1 MTHNTLRRLT
11 APDSPR
17 FRYQKVAVW
26 KAIGPLTS
34 KSYVRPPHLGVVPN
48 AAFVPIVLTLSLS
61 SRGPHV
67 TTGQPPSPTL
77 LGTSLYELLHLFEAL
92 VKGLVEKVVAVF
104 CIHGLRHCHARI

>member
-34 KSYVRPPHLGVVPN
+34 KSYVGPPHLGVVPN
-48 AAFVPIVLTLSLS
+48 AAFVSIVLTLSLS
-61 SRGPHV
+61 SRGPHA
-67 TTGQPPSPTL
+67 TGQPPPPTL

-92 VKGLVEKVVAVF
+92 VKGRVEKVVAVF
-104 CIHGLRHCHARI
+104 CIHGLRHSHARI